1 MDRLRGK
8 FTYSNVMVTV
18 LAILVVGGG
27 TAYAASQMLPKNS
40 VGTRQIKNHAVT
52 PAKLS
57 QSAANS
63 LRGPQGAQG
72 AQGLKG
78 ARGATGA
85 KGATGAQGPAG
96 PKGQTGAPGADAGPS
111 YLSVGTEEAVGFPPG
126 MNHEVKVIAIKNL
139 PAGAYIV
146 SFTGDLFN
154 GNATEP
160 VQVQCGLI
168 SNPEEFGTLVPV
180 GGIYTLPPQTGIAK
194 LSSTATVSQESTVK
208 YTADGGEVFATCTVI
223 EGEVEEDEAGHGRVG
238 IGLQRMVA
246 TKVTGVSVQ
255 EFEVTGARPTTL
267 R

>member
-1 MDRLRGK
+1 MNRLRGK

-18 LAILVVGGG
+18 LAVLVVGGG

-57 QSAANS
+57 RSAVNS
-63 LRGPQGAQG
+63 LQGARGAQG
-72 AQGLKG
+72 AQGPKG

-85 KGATGAQGPAG
+85 KGVTGAQGQAG
-96 PKGQTGAPGADAGPS
+96 PKGDTGAAGEDAGPA
-111 YLSVGTEEAVGFPPG
+111 YLSLGTEEAVVFPPG
-126 MNHEVKVIAIKNL
+126 ADHEVKVIAIKNL
-139 PAGAYIV
+139 PAGTYVV

-154 GNATEP
+154 ANATKA

-168 SNPEEFGTLVPV
+168 SNPEDGNLVLV
-180 GGIYTLPPQTGIAK
+180 GGIYTLRPRTDAG
-194 LSSTATVSQESTVK
+194 LSSTATVSQESTVR
-208 YTADGGEVFATCTVI
+208 YTSDGGEIFATCTVI
-223 EGEVEEDEAGHGRVG
+223 EGEAEEGEFGHGRVG

-246 TKVTGVSVQ
+246 TKVTGVSIQ
-255 EFEVTGARPTTL
+255 EFEVTGGSPTTL